1 MWLYLIEN
9 QLGGYMHLD
18 GMGET
23 MGRDGEKVKI
33 HKLEELRGP
42 TGT

>member
-1 MWLYLIEN
+1 MALFNRKSARRIYA
-9 QLGGYMHLD
+9 LGWD
-18 GMGET
+18 GET